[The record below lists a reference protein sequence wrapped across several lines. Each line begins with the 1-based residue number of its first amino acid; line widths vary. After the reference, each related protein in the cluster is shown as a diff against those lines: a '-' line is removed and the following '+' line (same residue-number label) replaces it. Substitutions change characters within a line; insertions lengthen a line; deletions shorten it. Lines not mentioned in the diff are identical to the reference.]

1 MADKIRGPK
10 GSGAAPALS
19 TVSTLRW
26 AWRQLTSMRTA
37 LFLLLLLALAAV
49 PGSIVPQRSVDP
61 RAVAAYFERHPD
73 LAPVLDKLGA
83 FHVYTSVWFSAI
95 YLLLMAS
102 LVGCIIPRVGV
113 YARALRARPPKAPR
127 NLSRLP
133 ASTSYET
140 TADVEKVLAD
150 AAKSLGLARKDTVT
164 ETDDS
169 GTVVAGEVR
178 AERGYLR
185 ELGNLVFHI
194 SLVVVLVGVA
204 SMSLLG
210 YRGNAIVA
218 EGGGYSN
225 TLTQFDEFTA
235 GGLFDTDDLPPF
247 SMTLDDFDARFELD
261 GPQRGA
267 PRSFVARGTVTDKPG
282 DEPRPYELKVN
293 HPLRVD
299 GASVYLVGQGYAPV
313 VRVTDGDG
321 RVVFEDAVPFLPAD
335 ATYTSNGVVKVP
347 DARPTQLGFQGFFLP
362 TAVATG
368 EEEIPGSAHPAAANP
383 LLGLFAYYG
392 DLGLD
397 DGEAQSV
404 YVLDKD
410 ELTQFMGDDGKPLR
424 LMLTPGESVSLPD
437 GKGSIEFVELR
448 QFARFQFSAQP
459 GVMVPLWGV
468 SVGAIG
474 LVLSLMIRP
483 RRTWVRA
490 RRREDGTTVVEV
502 AALDRVPRSD
512 VEQSVDDLAG
522 RLKDRTGHTGSGYD
536 TASEPASSPV
546 AVATEDVHTKAAA
559 SEDEA

>member
-1 MADKIRGPK
+1 MSEKSRGPK
-10 GSGAAPALS
+10 GRATAPALS
-19 TVSTLRW
+19 LLETLRW
-26 AWRQLTSMRTA
+26 AWRQLTSMKTA

-49 PGSIVPQRSVDP
+49 PGSIVPQRGVDP
-61 RAVAAYFERHPD
+61 RAVAAYVERHPD

-95 YLLLMAS
+95 YLLLMVS
-102 LVGCIIPRVGV
+102 LIGCIVPRVGV

-127 NLSRLP
+127 NFSRLP
-133 ASTSYET
+133 ASATYET
-140 TADVEKVLAD
+140 TADVEKVLDD

-164 ETDDS
+164 ETDES

-178 AERGYLR
+178 AEKGYLR
-185 ELGNLVFHI
+185 EFGNLVFHV

-247 SMTLDDFDARFELD
+247 SMTLDEFDSRFELE

-267 PRSFVARGTVTDKPG
+267 PRSFIAYGTVTDKPG
-282 DEPRPYELKVN
+282 EEPRPYELKVN

-313 VRVTDGDG
+313 VRVKDGKG
-321 RVVFEDAVPFLPAD
+321 RVVFEDAVPFLPSD
-335 ATYTSNGVVKVP
+335 PTYTSNGVVKVP

-362 TAVATG
+362 TGVSTG
-368 EEEIPGSAHPAAANP
+368 DEEIPMSAHPAAANP
-383 LLGLFAYYG
+383 VLGLFAYYG

-410 ELTQFMGDDGKPLR
+410 ELTQFMGDDDKPLR
-424 LMLTPGESVSLPD
+424 IILTPGESVSLPD
-437 GKGSIEFVELR
+437 GKGTVEFVELR

-468 SVGAIG
+468 SIGAIG

-490 RRREDGTTVVEV
+490 RRREDGTTLVEV

-512 VEQSVDDLAG
+512 VEQSVDDLTG
-522 RLKDRTGHTGSGYD
+522 RLKERTGHTGSSYD
-536 TASEPASSPV
+536 TVSESEAAPTSAAP
-546 AVATEDVHTKAAA
+546 TKAATTR
-559 SEDEA
+559 DEA

>member
-1 MADKIRGPK
+1 MADDRRAPTKKGRG
-10 GSGAAPALS
+10 GAAPALS
-19 TVSTLRW
+19 FVETLRW

-49 PGSIVPQRSVDP
+49 PGSIVPQRSVDA
-61 RAVAAYFERHPD
+61 RAVQAYFERHPD

-95 YLLLMAS
+95 YILLMVS
-102 LVGCIIPRVGV
+102 LVGCIVPRISV
-113 YARALRARPPKAPR
+113 YAKALRARPPRAPR
-127 NLSRLP
+127 NFSRLP
-133 ASTSYET
+133 ASATYET
-140 TADVEKVLAD
+140 TADVETVLAD
-150 AAKSLGLARKDTVT
+150 AAKAIGRARKDTVS
-164 ETDDS
+164 ETDDAGS
-169 GTVVAGEVR
+169 VVAGEVR
-178 AERGYLR
+178 AETGYLR
-185 ELGNLVFHI
+185 ELGNLVFHV

-210 YRGNAIVA
+210 YRGNAIVS
-218 EGGGYSN
+218 EGSGFSN

-247 SMTLDDFDARFELD
+247 SLTLDDFEAKFELE

-267 PRSFVARGTVTDKPG
+267 PRSFVATGTVTDAPG

-313 VRVTDGDG
+313 IRVTDGKG

-347 DARPTQLGFQGFFLP
+347 DARPEQLGFQGFFLP
-362 TAVATG
+362 TAVSTG
-368 EEEIPGSAHPAAANP
+368 EEEIPVSAHPAAANP

-397 DGEAQSV
+397 DGESQSV

-410 ELTQFMGDDGKPLR
+410 GLTQFMGDDGKPLR
-424 LMLTPGESVSLPD
+424 IMLTPGESVSLPD
-437 GKGSIEFVELR
+437 GAGTIEFVELR

-468 SVGAIG
+468 SIGVIG
-474 LVLSLMIRP
+474 LILSLTVRP

-490 RRREDGTTVVEV
+490 RRREDGVTVVEI

-512 VEQSVDDLAG
+512 VAQSVDDLAE
-522 RLKDRTGHTGSGYD
+522 RLAGRTGHTGTDYD
-536 TASEPASSPV
+536 
-546 AVATEDVHTKAAA
+546 AA
-559 SEDEA
+559 SETGGAAQRTAGASRTSEDEG